1 MSKISALNELTK
13 ECKYPLKITFTIDCQ
28 LSLYI
33 ITLGY
38 QNTLPAIAKYTEI
51 PSNLEAAIND
61 LIIQYDVLASNKKLD
76 LQALKEGNNIRLK
89 PVNNQQSNQ
98 SKIKKVKFSSGL
110 I

>member
-1 MSKISALNELTK
+1 MSKISALKELTK

-28 LSLYI
+28 LNLYI
-33 ITLGY
+33 FTVGY
-38 QNTLPAIAKYTEI
+38 QNTLPIIAKHTEI
-51 PSNLEAAIND
+51 PPDLEAAISD

-89 PVNNQQSNQ
+89 PVNNQQSNKSNIQ
-98 SKIKKVKFSSGL
+98 KVKFSSGL

>member
-1 MSKISALNELTK
+1 MSEISALDELTK

-28 LSLYI
+28 LNLYI
-33 ITLGY
+33 FTVGY
-38 QNTLPAIAKYTEI
+38 QNTFPVIAKYAEL
-51 PSNLEAAIND
+51 PSNLEETISD

-98 SKIKKVKFSSGL
+98 SKLKKVKFSSGL